1 MVYELFKLQKKN
13 MVDNK
18 LLEDLYAEPIQS
30 FPSEPLKL
38 SKVSSSIDDPKNEE
52 FAAKLML
59 RRSGTMK
66 FK

>member
-1 MVYELFKLQKKN
+1 

-18 LLEDLYAEPIQS
+18 LLEDLYADQLQS